1 MTKPLRKSRP
11 LSASRADLDS
21 WLFSPEIEPELLT
34 LLAAYR
40 HAAES
45 LRQTAQ
51 TSGKTT
57 GPTAEAGSAEVGSSE
72 TIADG
77 AGDVENSQGIPRGLP
92 AVPRMHSVP
101 GIDAENLAHLH
112 GQLVAN
118 GFATVEILGR
128 SDGLAYRVTRE
139 GLGQLAGEPATADAA

>member
-1 MTKPLRKSRP
+1 M
-11 LSASRADLDS
+11 
-21 WLFSPEIEPELLT
+21 EPELLT

-40 HAAES
+40 DAAER

-51 TSGKTT
+51 APEKTIE
-57 GPTAEAGSAEVGSSE
+57 PAAEAGSSE
-72 TIADG
+72 TVADD
-77 AGDVENSQGIPRGLP
+77 AGDRENTQSIPRGLP

-101 GIDAENLAHLH
+101 GIDADSLAHLH

-118 GFATVEILGR
+118 GFAAVEILGR